1 MERIALE
8 RNMFQPCCTNQFE
21 WQDTKHVKRLS
32 VLIWTEGG
40 MKLRTFFPVQ
50 TKCLYYEVL
59 RLPII
64 QRQYLVCKVY
74 LRATRKEEDLCAQ
87 ATCNT

>member
-1 MERIALE
+1 MELIALG

-64 QRQYLVCKVY
+64 QWQYLVCKVY
-74 LRATRKEEDLCAQ
+74 LRATRKEEDLRAQ
-87 ATCNT
+87 ATCNA